1 MSALRIGIAGLGTV
15 GSGVLRLLDQ
25 QRALLALRAGRPIE
39 IVAVSARTR
48 AKQRDFNLSSITWC
62 DDPVSLA
69 SNPEVDV
76 VVELIGG
83 EDGPARLLVEKALH
97 NGKSVV
103 TANKA
108 LLARHGTALALLA
121 EAKQVTL
128 AYEASVCG
136 GIPIVKGLR
145 EGLAANCIS
154 ELHGILNGT
163 CNYILTQMR
172 DTGRGFD
179 EVLSEAQALGY
190 AESDPSFDID
200 GIDTAHKLAILT
212 SLAFGS
218 EVDLAS
224 VHIEGIRHIGALDIA
239 YADELGYAI
248 KLLGISRRLDDGIEQ
263 RVHPCMVPKYAAIAA
278 ADGVYNAIVAQ
289 GNFVEKVNFV
299 GRGAGSGA
307 HRFCGRCRSDRYC
320 AWMPCANI
328 WSSCDRASESSK
340 SPIEHRFGAYYLR
353 LMVVDRPGVIA
364 DVAAVLRDQQVSLES
379 VLQRLRAPGDNVP
392 VVLTTHETHEA
403 RMTAAVEQIGALKL
417 SSRRRGLYRIDNFS
431 DRWGRLVPGHCGY
444 KFILRG
450 TLMPTQSNADDGSQS
465 GA

>member
-1 MSALRIGIAGLGTV
+1 MVR
-15 GSGVLRLLDQ
+15 VLDRHHE
-25 QRALLALRAGRPIE
+25 LLAERAGRAIE
-39 IVAVSARTR
+39 IVAVSARNR
-48 AKQRDFNLSSITWC
+48 NRQRDVELSSFRWC

-69 SNPEVDV
+69 DDPDIDV

-83 EDGPARLLVEKALH
+83 DEGPARALVEKALS

-108 LLARHGTALALLA
+108 LLARHGVALAQLA
-121 EAKQVTL
+121 EGNHVSL

-145 EGLAANCIS
+145 EGLAANRIS

-163 CNYILTQMR
+163 CNYILSQMR

-179 EVLSEAQALGY
+179 KVLAEAQALGY
-190 AESDPSFDID
+190 AEADPSFDID

-212 SLAFGS
+212 ALAFGT

-224 VHIEGIRHIGALDIA
+224 VHIEGIRHIGALDIN

-248 KLLGISRRLDDGIEQ
+248 KLLGVARRADDGIEQ
-263 RVHPCMVPKYAAIAA
+263 RVHPCMVPKHAAIAA

-289 GNFVEKVNFV
+289 GDFVDRVNFV
-299 GRGAGSGA
+299 GRGAGSG
-307 HRFCGRCRSDRYC
+307 
-320 AWMPCANI
+320 PT
-328 WSSCDRASESSK
+328 ASAVVADLVDIARGIRVPTFGVPVGKLEKAVSR
-340 SPIEHRFGAYYLR
+340 PIGNRVGAYYLR

-364 DVAAVLRDQQVSLES
+364 DVAAVLRDHQVSLES

-392 VVLTTHETHEA
+392 VVLTTHETSET
-403 RMTAAVEQIGALKL
+403 RMNAAVAQIGALEAVVEPP
-417 SSRRRGLYRIDNFS
+417 RVIRIEQF
-431 DRWGRLVPGHCGY
+431 
-444 KFILRG
+444 
-450 TLMPTQSNADDGSQS
+450 
-465 GA
+465 

>member
-1 MSALRIGIAGLGTV
+1 MTLQLRVPRFSSSLNPEPVSALRIGIAGLGTV

-190 AESDPSFDID
+190 AESD

-299 GRGAGSGA
+299 GRGAGSGPTA
-307 HRFCGRCRSDRYC
+307 SAVVADLIDIARGCRVPTFGVPATELLKAR
-320 AWMPCANI
+320 P
-328 WSSCDRASESSK
+328 

-403 RMTAAVEQIGALKL
+403 RMTAAVEQIGALEAVVEAP
-417 SSRRRGLYRIDNFS
+417 RVIRIEQF
-431 DRWGRLVPGHCGY
+431 
-444 KFILRG
+444 
-450 TLMPTQSNADDGSQS
+450 
-465 GA
+465 

>member
-1 MSALRIGIAGLGTV
+1 MVR
-15 GSGVLRLLDQ
+15 VLDRHHE
-25 QRALLALRAGRPIE
+25 LLAERAGRAIE
-39 IVAVSARTR
+39 IVAVSARNR
-48 AKQRDFNLSSITWC
+48 NRQRDVELSSFRWC

-69 SNPEVDV
+69 DDPDIDV

-83 EDGPARLLVEKALH
+83 DEGPARALVEKALS

-108 LLARHGTALALLA
+108 LLARHGVALAQLA
-121 EAKQVTL
+121 EGNHVSL

-145 EGLAANCIS
+145 EGLAANRIS

-163 CNYILTQMR
+163 CNYILSQMR

-179 EVLSEAQALGY
+179 KVLAEAQALGY
-190 AESDPSFDID
+190 AEADPSFDID

-212 SLAFGS
+212 ALAFGT

-224 VHIEGIRHIGALDIA
+224 VHIEGIRHIGALDIN

-248 KLLGISRRLDDGIEQ
+248 KLLGVARRADDGIEQ
-263 RVHPCMVPKYAAIAA
+263 RVHPCMVPKHAAIAA

-289 GNFVEKVNFV
+289 GDFVDRVNFV
-299 GRGAGSGA
+299 GRGAGSG
-307 HRFCGRCRSDRYC
+307 
-320 AWMPCANI
+320 PT
-328 WSSCDRASESSK
+328 ASAVVADLVDIARGIRVPTFGVPVGKLEKAVSR
-340 SPIEHRFGAYYLR
+340 PIGNRVGAYYLR

-364 DVAAVLRDQQVSLES
+364 DVAAVLRDHQVSLES

-392 VVLTTHETHEA
+392 VVLTTHETSEA
-403 RMTAAVEQIGALKL
+403 RMNAAVAQIGALEAVVEPP
-417 SSRRRGLYRIDNFS
+417 RVIRIEQF
-431 DRWGRLVPGHCGY
+431 
-444 KFILRG
+444 
-450 TLMPTQSNADDGSQS
+450 
-465 GA
+465 